1 MTRPVLT
8 LFAAGLGLMMATLPT
23 AQAFAA
29 PGVSPWNRDCIRIYS
44 QWKKKPKHKAFAV
57 IRVDNTESCGATWGA
72 PSRKAAE
79 ESARKWCKKVTFGG
93 GTCRVTASE

>member
-1 MTRPVLT
+1 MIRSAQTIL
-8 LFAAGLGLMMATLPT
+8 AASLAVMAAMLP
-23 AQAFAA
+23 AAEAMAA
-29 PGVSPWNRDCIRIYS
+29 PGVSSWNRNCIRIYN

-57 IRVDNTESCGATWGA
+57 IRVDNTESCGSTWGA

-79 ESARKWCKKVTFGG
+79 ASAQKWCKKATFGG